1 MQRDS
6 QMSSDSPTLG
16 SLNHLQGGSL
26 PGLCFP
32 LASCLALTLQLIYLR
47 VLPSVHVHPLA
58 KVEFSAS
65 VPGKL
70 GKRTVRHPLPF

>member
-6 QMSSDSPTLG
+6 QVSSESHTLG

-32 LASCLALTLQLIYLR
+32 MASCLALTVPLIYLR
-47 VLPSVHVHPLA
+47 VLPSVHMHPLA
-58 KVEFSAS
+58 KMEFSTS
-65 VPGKL
+65 IPGKL
-70 GKRTVRHPLPF
+70 AKRTVWHPLPF